1 MPRADEQT
9 MRNERGF
16 TLIEL
21 LVTVFILGVLAA
33 IALPSFAGQRQNAFD
48 ADAKSAVRTAQ
59 GAIEELAGEG
69 IGGYA
74 VTRAELIAHAPSLTD
89 GPAIAVVA
97 TSTSFAVTA
106 TAKGDG
112 HSFAIQRS
120 GLAAPATRTCTPA
133 GRGGCPADG
142 TW

>member
-1 MPRADEQT
+1 

-48 ADAKSAVRTAQ
+48 ADAKSAVRTAH
-59 GAIEELAGEG
+59 GAIEELSTAGD
-69 IGGYA
+69 GGYE
-74 VTRAELIAHAPSLTD
+74 VTRAELLAEAPSLAD

-97 TSTSFAVTA
+97 TRTAYAVTA

-112 HSFAIQRS
+112 HSFAIQRA
-120 GLAAPATRTCTPA
+120 GLSAPAERTCAPA